1 MIWARCRADIYM
13 RLLAGDSVLAGRFPN
28 LEMCSYIVRY
38 SHPLEVVFPLW
49 PFRNFSNVMKRGQGI
64 ACSGLTCKRPRYRAA
79 NQQWPMR

>member
-1 MIWARCRADIYM
+1 M

-28 LEMCSYIVRY
+28 LEMCSYIARY

-49 PFRNFSNVMKRGQGI
+49 PFRNFPSLDCEIIAGVMKRGQGI

-79 NQQWPMR
+79 NQQWPMT